1 MFERIYVEIGNVCNL
16 HCSFCPTLKRK
27 KKQMSAD
34 EFRLICEKIKPHTS
48 YVYLHVMGEPL
59 LHPELNEMLSIAERS
74 SLRVCITTN
83 GTLLK
88 KNRAVLLSHAKTIHK
103 VSISLHCIEGNEG
116 AGLSMDEYLSECFDF
131 AKRAAEVGI
140 FTVFRLWNLNDGGRE
155 GANAQNEYIESALHS
170 AFPEEWT
177 SRRAGFRLQKNTFL
191 EYAGIFTWPVE
202 SGAEP
207 QEHGR
212 CHGMLDQLAILVD
225 GSVVPCCLDSEGE
238 ITLGNIFE
246 ASLDEILASPR
257 AAAMTEGLRCGKLT
271 EALCQRCTY
280 ARRFK

>member
-1 MFERIYVEIGNVCNL
+1 MIERIYVEIGNACNL
-16 HCSFCPTLKRK
+16 HCAFCPPIKRP
-27 KKQMSAD
+27 KKQMTPSDFAHV
-34 EFRLICEKIKPHTS
+34 CEKIKNHTR

-59 LHPELNEMLSIAERS
+59 LHPSLDELLTIAEDN

-88 KNRAVLLSHAKTIHK
+88 RTRDVLLAHAKALHK
-103 VSISLHCIEGNEG
+103 LSISLHCIEGNEG
-116 AGLSMDEYLSECFDF
+116 TDLSMNEYLCECFDF
-131 AKRAAEVGI
+131 AKCAAELGI
-140 FTVFRLWNLNDGGRE
+140 FTVFRLWNLDEGGRE

-170 AFPEEWT
+170 AFSEEWT
-177 SRRAGFRLQKNTFL
+177 SRRTGFRLEKNTFL

-202 SGAEP
+202 SDAEP
-207 QEHGR
+207 IEHGR

-238 ITLGNIFE
+238 ITLGNIF
-246 ASLDEILASPR
+246 SQTLDEILASER
-257 AAAMTEGLRCGKLT
+257 AVAMAEGLKCGKLT
-271 EALCQRCTY
+271 EPLCQKCTY